1 MSNAQ
6 KDSLTKRIS
15 AMQKRIGRER
25 SKIPNITKGLVKAKS
40 EKSKAEPNQKTIVD
54 RKIQALQKQKN
65 NVQNIVLNMQKQVK
79 ALQEQKKKLT
89 AKKPIKTARTK
100 PVAKT
105 KTDNTKPKNN
115 TKPKSKVI
123 TKKPTSVTKGKVRNL
138 DQLTK

>member
-6 KDSLTKRIS
+6 KDSLTKRIGS
-15 AMQKRIGRER
+15 MQKRIVRER

-79 ALQEQKKKLT
+79 ALQEQKKKLSS
-89 AKKPIKTARTK
+89 KKTPNKAK

-105 KTDNTKPKNN
+105 KTPNKAKPTVGQKTEKSKPK
-115 TKPKSKVI
+115 KPSNE
-123 TKKPTSVTKGKVRNL
+123 TKGRVRSL
-138 DQLTK
+138 DQLSK